1 MKAPDSVIGKTVK
14 CPACQTQFA
23 VTGSPP
29 PLEPEPAAPRYVD
42 EEAEPP
48 RRARPSGQASAFV
61 EFLLFRRMIAP
72 FIIQLI
78 FWIGT
83 VLMFF
88 GGLIIAGI
96 SLIRIG
102 DQAAAA
108 ILGTLSGLAYMVFGP
123 IALRVYCE
131 ILIVFF
137 RMYET
142 MREVRDGIDRM
153 RKD

>member
-14 CPACQTQFA
+14 CPACQAQFS

-29 PLEPEPAAPRYVD
+29 PPEPEAAAPRYAD
-42 EEAEPP
+42 EAAEPA

-61 EFLLFRRMIAP
+61 EFLFFRRMIAP
-72 FIIQLI
+72 IVIQII
-78 FWIGT
+78 FWVGA

-88 GGLIIAGI
+88 GGLILAGM
-96 SLIRIG
+96 SLIKIG
-102 DQAAAA
+102 DFGAVA
-108 ILGTLSGLAYMVFGP
+108 ILGAIYGLAYMLFGP
-123 IALRVYCE
+123 IVLRVYCE

-142 MREVRDGIDRM
+142 MREVRDGIDRL